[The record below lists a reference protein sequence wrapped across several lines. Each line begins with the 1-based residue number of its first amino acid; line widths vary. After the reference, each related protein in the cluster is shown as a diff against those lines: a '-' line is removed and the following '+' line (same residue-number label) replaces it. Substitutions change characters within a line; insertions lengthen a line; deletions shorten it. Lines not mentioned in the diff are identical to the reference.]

1 MYIRVYVEIYTMLRY
16 YYICMYI
23 YVYSEMQFVKPQLQ
37 VTTPLYKLKTINA
50 IATMNANK
58 STRNNVT
65 INRETCPPYS

>member
-1 MYIRVYVEIYTMLRY
+1 M
-16 YYICMYI
+16 

-37 VTTPLYKLKTINA
+37 VAPPLYKLKTINT

-65 INRETCPPYS
+65 TNRKTCPPYS